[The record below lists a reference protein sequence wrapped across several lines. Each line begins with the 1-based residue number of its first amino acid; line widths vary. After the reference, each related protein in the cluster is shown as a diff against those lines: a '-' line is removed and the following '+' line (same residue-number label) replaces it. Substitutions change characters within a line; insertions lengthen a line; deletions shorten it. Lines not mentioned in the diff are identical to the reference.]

1 MLALLRML
9 AADVFAYWDP
19 ELPLVPVLLP
29 AEVALLLAEVLL
41 VAPLAVAVAP
51 WMRLSAA

>member
-9 AADVFAYWDP
+9 AAEVRAYWDP
-19 ELPLVPVLLP
+19 ELLVPVLLL
-29 AEVALLLAEVLL
+29 AVVALLLLAEVLL